1 MKDKIS
7 LFSRDS
13 DLRFNVPEAGGCT
26 CSFDGSGLEKVQ
38 LSISLKGGQVW
49 LGERFSKPVPQG
61 PPAAPGKH
69 L

>member
-13 DLRFNVPEAGGCT
+13 DLQFNVPEAGGCT

-38 LSISLKGGQVW
+38 LSISLKGGQVR

-61 PPAAPGKH
+61 PPAAPGEH